1 MCVGET
7 WEVCIS
13 VGHSTTRPSGVRGWQ
28 QRRCGEMQLPRLTK
42 QNGHTAFVHSLSFL
56 QAAFD
61 TPDIVSGVSATKR
74 GLRVDSTGL
83 TCHLTRTYKGL
94 SRRLILMPTYRCS
107 VHAEVVLAFVQRDGS
122 QSYPARD
129 RNTGELATW

>member
-13 VGHSTTRPSGVRGWQ
+13 IGHSTTRLPGVRGC
-28 QRRCGEMQLPRLTK
+28 QRRFSEMQLPRPTK

-94 SRRLILMPTYRCS
+94 SRR
-107 VHAEVVLAFVQRDGS
+107 
-122 QSYPARD
+122 
-129 RNTGELATW
+129 